1 MNPYVLLSGIVLTLT
16 SFLGEAGARAIGQ
29 YGLSLVLQLLFL
41 PGFVLLGFGLI
52 LDRSTTEG
60 EERAAPTPLSP
71 RGHESGP
78 PPSERAGPDEP

>member
-60 EERAAPTPLSP
+60 EERAAPTPISP
-71 RGHESGP
+71 PTEESGP
-78 PPSERAGPDEP
+78 ARSERPGPGDP